1 MLLVVDLYP
10 SLCYKCVTNLKVK
23 KKQLFSKLFFQPQ
36 YKVETKV
43 IMTNKKISLEDLPN
57 LTMELINKV
66 DILTK
71 MVSELAGLVRPEQ
84 NSSEKMSLE
93 EVAIYLNQSKHT
105 IYKKVSAYNPLI
117 KILILSYLVLRK

>member
-1 MLLVVDLYP
+1 M
-10 SLCYKCVTNLKVK
+10 
-23 KKQLFSKLFFQPQ
+23 
-36 YKVETKV
+36 E
-43 IMTNKKISLEDLPN
+43 NKKISLEDLPN

-93 EVAIYLNQSKHT
+93 EVAKYLNQSKHT
-105 IYKKVSAYNPLI
+105 IYKKTSKGIIPYHKRGKLYFI
-117 KILILSYLVLRK
+117 KKEIDSYILNGKSHVKKANNNLLGTKF